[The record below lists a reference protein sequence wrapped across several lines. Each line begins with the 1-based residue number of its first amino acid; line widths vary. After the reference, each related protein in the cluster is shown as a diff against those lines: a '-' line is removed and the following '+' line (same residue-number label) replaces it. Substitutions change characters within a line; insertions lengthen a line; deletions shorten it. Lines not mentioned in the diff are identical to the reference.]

1 MSSSTLEESLR
12 RYLMSFDGKK
22 KEFSPSLKRAFDS
35 VYHKEFYN
43 RTSKYAISRD
53 KLLQIQMQHLT
64 SGTRVLLVSFHPI
77 SSSRIL
83 YKLCIIPKDASC
95 YQTYHNVTE
104 VKDGKIIRP
113 IKSSMKEFDATGLEI
128 VEYKLNAYIALFDGT
143 IKHFSQIEERFDD
156 LYSSEFIEEVANE
169 TPVTKE
175 QMRLHAT
182 ELLFLGTKAK
192 IVSFVPIDASHFKAA
207 IHVQNDFSNTV
218 VESTATIKAGKIVSL
233 RNVIYMTESE
243 TSPQWMKFVLQELSI

>member
-22 KEFSPSLKRAFDS
+22 KEFSPSPSVKRTFDS

-53 KLLQIQMQHLT
+53 ELLQIQMQHLT
-64 SGTRVLLVSFHPI
+64 SGTRILLVGFHPI

-83 YKLCIIPKDASC
+83 YKLCIIPNGASC
-95 YQTYHNVTE
+95 YQTYYNVTE

-113 IKSSMKEFDATGLEI
+113 IKSCMKEFDATDLEM
-128 VEYKLNAYIALFDGT
+128 
-143 IKHFSQIEERFDD
+143 Q
-156 LYSSEFIEEVANE
+156 
-169 TPVTKE
+169 
-175 QMRLHAT
+175 QMRVHAT

-192 IVSFVPIDASHFKAA
+192 IVL
-207 IHVQNDFSNTV
+207 Q
-218 VESTATIKAGKIVSL
+218 ATSRQRFMFRIISRTL
-233 RNVIYMTESE
+233 
-243 TSPQWMKFVLQELSI
+243 L